1 MLWLLN
7 RAFYSQVGG
16 AAWSNG
22 TVPSFMTTNAYIARA
37 YAKVIL
43 GTTLDIWREGTV
55 GSTNEPLYIVE
66 VGGGSGRLAYLIL
79 EVLSRFQDFLPRD
92 AQGRVLLRY
101 VLTDVSEAMLKS
113 WREKPLMKAMCDHAE
128 GLGIL
133 DYAVFDAEKDET
145 VRETLAI
152 KLAISGTTI
161 EAGAQANPIIFIA
174 NYVMDSLSQDA
185 IRLPKE
191 GGLAVA
197 NTRLTLSGDVADA
210 VAALRKAS
218 GPEDADSLPALSA
231 AGLAKAAD
239 SVGAELSMGD
249 VTVAWSYSPVESPAA
264 LYPDNPVWASIV
276 EGYRSTLSAGTVLM
290 P

>member
-1 MLWLLN
+1 MGNVLDCASPLDLPAGDAPGEEAGTTLQDVRLRESMLWLLN

-133 DYAVFDAEKDET
+133 DYAVFDAEKDEA
-145 VRETLAI
+145 VRETLA
-152 KLAISGTTI
+152 AR
-161 EAGAQANPIIFIA
+161 N
-174 NYVMDSLSQDA
+174 
-185 IRLPKE
+185 
-191 GGLAVA
+191 
-197 NTRLTLSGDVADA
+197 
-210 VAALRKAS
+210 
-218 GPEDADSLPALSA
+218 
-231 AGLAKAAD
+231 
-239 SVGAELSMGD
+239 
-249 VTVAWSYSPVESPAA
+249 
-264 LYPDNPVWASIV
+264 
-276 EGYRSTLSAGTVLM
+276 
-290 P
+290 